1 MAEENVR
8 GVRFNLNDVTL
19 HADAIHRGSGQI
31 IPTAR
36 SVLHGCILASSPA
49 LSVPVY
55 LVEIQ
60 VITPH
65 LS

>member
-31 IPTAR
+31 IPLSER
-36 SVLHGCILASSPA
+36 LFHGCILASSPA
-49 LSVPVY
+49 LLEPVY